1 MLRTLFYYLTFFPFT
16 LLGIVLALLAALVG
30 GENALHC
37 SNRLWARGCLW
48 LGGVRLVV
56 EGVEHLPAAGPVVY
70 MANHQGNFDIPAL
83 FAALPV
89 QFRWLAKA
97 ELFRIPL
104 FGLTMRVAG
113 YIPVERQDRRLAVQ
127 SMQLA
132 AQRVA
137 AGASIMIFPEGT
149 RSPDGALL
157 PFKKG
162 GFILALQAQ
171 APIVTIAIDGSAALM
186 VKSSLRIRSGEIR
199 IRIFP
204 AIPTTGLGMKD
215 RDRLM
220 QEVAARMASA
230 LAPAAGPA

>member
-1 MLRTLFYYLTFFPFT
+1 LLRTLFFFTTFFPFT
-16 LLGIVLALLAALVG
+16 LLGIGCALIAALLG
-30 GENALHC
+30 GEDLLHR

-48 LGGVRLVV
+48 LGGVRLRI
-56 EGVEHLPAAGPVVY
+56 EGLEHLPSRGPVVY
-70 MANHQGNFDIPAL
+70 MSNHQGNFDIPLL

-104 FGLTMRVAG
+104 FGLTMRIAG
-113 YIPVERQDRRLAVQ
+113 YIPVERQDRRLAIQ
-127 SMQLA
+127 SMNAA

-162 GFILALQAQ
+162 GFVLALQAQ
-171 APIVTIAIDGSAALM
+171 APIVAIAIEGSAALM
-186 VKSSLRIRSGEIR
+186 LKSSWLIRSGEVR
-199 IRIFP
+199 LRIFP
-204 AIPTTGLGMKD
+204 ALPTTGLGMKD
-215 RDRLM
+215 RDALM
-220 QEVAARMASA
+220 TEVETRIASA
-230 LAPAAGPA
+230 LAPVRRAE